1 MAIALSDSLLVQTAK
16 PADDKYGPWKGDDIA
31 ECITAVT
38 VGGTSSFPLLPPLDS
53 TYRYQGLTVGLLVL
67 SSGGTH
73 PAGPYDPVVEYWFKD
88 GIADNQLIQKTSSN
102 NGGSIEILQTGT
114 SLSTDVRSI
123 DVNQGKS
130 NGLITQ
136 IKALTN
142 SGSSTAANFTATTGI
157 TVDFDPTSGTPQGV
171 ISGLATT
178 TTSASG
184 TGATLSVNV
193 KGGTVVSVRIDSDP
207 SGQYVNGD
215 NLIIA
220 AGSIGTGSTGTTD
233 TLIKLDTADFDSD
246 GYISKEKVI
255 LNTLFDTQL
264 PANSVTG
271 TVAVGGVA
279 PATSITSFSGDSIVD
294 VLNKILFPT
303 QLPTYKVPT
312 LTTSENVNPNNQ
324 EIGASISPLITSTAN
339 TFDAS
344 DFTDQVI
351 KRTSNVTTTTLQT
364 TTHTAPNPSA
374 GSFPSAGTGALV
386 QFGFTSPNAPAKRV
400 TDTFTDTGYII
411 PGINGTPSN
420 SNNSS
425 VTTYSSTALIPNNGQ
440 PRKNSLG
447 VDDSRAFGTNAN
459 SPQVARTL
467 ATNATA
473 FRGYYPWFYYVA
485 PSSSSSF
492 TGANQA
498 TANFIKAEWVAGN
511 IVAATSSTAGYTIGS
526 AAGNVFLPGNAA
538 SSYLAIAIPAFYNS
552 KTTWDATPPA
562 SNTSSIT
569 AAGAGGAIEDG
580 NFLVT
585 LDSLIA
591 GRWSG
596 ISYKIYLTPI
606 PTTFGSTLKI
616 F

>member
-31 ECITAVT
+31 ECIDAVT

-207 SGQYVNGD
+207 SGQYVSGD

-233 TLIKLDTADFDSD
+233 TLIKLNAADFDSD

-271 TVAVGGVA
+271 NVAVGGVI
-279 PATSITSFSGDSIVD
+279 PATPITSFSGDSIVD

-303 QLPTYKVPT
+303 QLPTYKLPT
-312 LTTSENVNPNNQ
+312 ITTSENVNPNNQ

-339 TFDAS
+339 TFDAD
-344 DFTDQVI
+344 DFADQVI
-351 KRTSNVTTTTLQT
+351 KRTSNVTTTTLKT

-386 QFGFTSPNAPAKRV
+386 QFGFQSPNAPAKRV

-425 VTTYSSTALIPNNGQ
+425 VTTYSSTANIPNNGQ
-440 PRKNSLG
+440 RRKNSLG
-447 VDDSRAFGTNAN
+447 VDDNRAFGTNVN
-459 SPQVARTL
+459 SPQIARTI
-467 ATNATA
+467 AANATA

-485 PSSSSSF
+485 PSTSSSF

-498 TANFIKAEWVAGN
+498 TANFVKAEWVAGN
-511 IVAATSSTAGYTIGS
+511 IAAATASTAGYTIGS
-526 AAGNVFLPGNAA
+526 AAGNVFLPGNVA
-538 SSYLAIAIPAFYNS
+538 SSFLAIGIPAFYNV
-552 KTTWDATPPA
+552 KTNWFVDSFSA
-562 SNTSSIT
+562 STILPVGSGS
-569 AAGAGGAIEDG
+569 AIEG
-580 NFLVT
+580 TFTVT
-585 LDSLIA
+585 LDSLVA
-591 GRWSG
+591 GRWS
-596 ISYKIYLTPI
+596 SVDYKIYLTPI
-606 PTTFGSTLKI
+606 AVTFGSTLKI

>member
-31 ECITAVT
+31 ECIDAVT

-73 PAGPYDPVVEYWFKD
+73 PSGPYDPVVEYWFKD
-88 GIADNQLIQKTSSN
+88 GIADNQLIQKTSSS
-102 NGGSIEILQTGT
+102 NGGSIEIFQTGT

-123 DVNQGKS
+123 DVNQGKG

-157 TVDFDPTSGTPQGV
+157 TLDFDPTSVTGTPQGIV
-171 ISGLATT
+171 GNLATT

-215 NLIIA
+215 DLIIA
-220 AGSIGTGSTGTTD
+220 AGSIGINSTGTTD

-271 TVAVGGVA
+271 NSAVGGVA
-279 PATSITSFSGDSIVD
+279 PATSITSFSGDSVVD

-324 EIGASISPLITSTAN
+324 EIGASISPIITSTAN

-344 DFTDQVI
+344 DFEDQVI
-351 KRTSNVTTTTLQT
+351 KRDGITLQT
-364 TTHTAPNPSA
+364 TTHTAPNPTA
-374 GSFPSAGTGALV
+374 GSFPSTGTGALV

-400 TDTFTDTGYII
+400 TDTFTDTGYVI
-411 PGINGTPSN
+411 PGISGTPSN
-420 SNNSS
+420 SNNRS
-425 VTTYSSTALIPNNGQ
+425 VTTYSSTANIPQNGQ
-440 PRKNSLG
+440 RRKNSLG

-459 SPQVARTL
+459 SPQIARTL
-467 ATNATA
+467 SANASS
-473 FRGYYPWFYYVA
+473 FSGYYPWFYYVA
-485 PSSSSSF
+485 PSTSSSF

-511 IVAATSSTAGYTIGS
+511 IGPATSSAAGYTIGS
-526 AAGNVFLPGNAA
+526 AAGNVLLPGNAA

-562 SNTSSIT
+562 SNTSTIT
-569 AAGAGGAIEDG
+569 AQGAGGAIEDG
-580 NFLVT
+580 NFLIT
-585 LDSLIA
+585 LDSLVP

-596 ISYKIYLTPI
+596 VSYKVYLTPI
-606 PTTFGSTLKI
+606 ATTFGPTLKI

>member
-31 ECITAVT
+31 ECIDAVT

-67 SSGGTH
+67 SSGGTQ

-178 TTSASG
+178 TTASG

-207 SGQYVNGD
+207 SGQYVSGD

-233 TLIKLDTADFDSD
+233 TLIKLNAADFDSD

-271 TVAVGGVA
+271 NVAVGGVI
-279 PATSITSFSGDSIVD
+279 PATPITSFSGDSIVD

-303 QLPTYKVPT
+303 QLPTYKLPT
-312 LTTSENVNPNNQ
+312 ITTSENVNPNNQ

-339 TFDAS
+339 TFDAD
-344 DFTDQVI
+344 DFADQVI
-351 KRTSNVTTTTLQT
+351 KRTSNVTTTTLKT

-400 TDTFTDTGYII
+400 IDNFTDTGYII
-411 PGINGTPSN
+411 PGINGTPGN
-420 SNNSS
+420 NNNSS
-425 VTTYSSTALIPNNGQ
+425 VTTYSSTANIPNNGQ
-440 PRKNSLG
+440 RRKNSLG
-447 VDDSRAFGTNAN
+447 VDDNRAFGTNVN
-459 SPQVARTL
+459 SPQIARTI
-467 ATNATA
+467 AANATA

-485 PSSSSSF
+485 PSTSSSF

-498 TANFIKAEWVAGN
+498 TANFVKAEWVAGN
-511 IVAATSSTAGYTIGS
+511 IAAATASTAGYTIGS
-526 AAGNVFLPGNAA
+526 AAGNVFLPGNVA
-538 SSYLAIAIPAFYNS
+538 SSFLAIGIPAFYNV
-552 KTTWDATPPA
+552 KTNWFVDSFSA
-562 SNTSSIT
+562 STILPVGSGS
-569 AAGAGGAIEDG
+569 AIEG
-580 NFLVT
+580 TFTVT
-585 LDSLIA
+585 LDSLVA
-591 GRWSG
+591 GRWS
-596 ISYKIYLTPI
+596 SVDYKIYLTPI
-606 PTTFGSTLKI
+606 AVTFGSTLKI

>member
-1 MAIALSDSLLVQTAK
+1 MAIALSDSLIVQTAK

-31 ECITAVT
+31 ECIDAVT

-88 GIADNQLIQKTSSN
+88 GIADNQLIQKTSSS
-102 NGGSIEILQTGT
+102 NGGSIEIFQTGT

-123 DVNQGKS
+123 DVNQGKG

-157 TVDFDPTSGTPQGV
+157 TLDFDPTSVTGTPQGIV
-171 ISGLATT
+171 GNLATT

-193 KGGTVVSVRIDSDP
+193 KNGTVVSVRIDSDP
-207 SGQYVNGD
+207 SGQYVGGD

-271 TVAVGGVA
+271 NSAVGGVA
-279 PATSITSFSGDSIVD
+279 PATSITSFSGDSVVD

-344 DFTDQVI
+344 DFGDQVI
-351 KRTSNVTTTTLQT
+351 KRDGITLQT
-364 TTHTAPNPSA
+364 TTHTAPNPTA

-400 TDTFTDTGYII
+400 TDNYTDTGYII
-411 PGINGTPSN
+411 PGISGTPSN
-420 SNNSS
+420 SNNRSI
-425 VTTYSSTALIPNNGQ
+425 TTYSSTANIPNNGYA
-440 PRKNSLG
+440 RKNSLG

-459 SPQVARTL
+459 SPQIARTL
-467 ATNATA
+467 SANASS
-473 FRGYYPWFYYVA
+473 FSGYYPWFYYVA
-485 PSSSSSF
+485 PSTSSSF

-511 IVAATSSTAGYTIGS
+511 IGPATPTTAGYTIGS
-526 AAGNVFLPGNAA
+526 AAGNVFLPGNVN
-538 SSYLAIAIPAFYNS
+538 SSFLAIGIPAFYNV
-552 KTTWDATPPA
+552 KTNWFVDSFSA
-562 SNTSSIT
+562 STIL
-569 AAGAGGAIEDG
+569 APGAGSAIEG
-580 NFLVT
+580 TFPIA
-585 LDSLIA
+585 LDSLVA

-596 ISYKIYLTPI
+596 VSYKIYLTPI
-606 PTTFGSTLKI
+606 AVTFGPTLKI